1 MLWRFCSV
9 TEAVHQQPTAYGT
22 IGAGITGFAG
32 AQQFILPGF
41 RERYAGCKTQC
52 RCRGACH
59 TASADL
65 KELPSAD
72 LHGLLLVST
81 LSRPIYIRL
90 LRVQGVGVIFLCGR
104 GRKGPELAQF
114 PSIQEGFVTE
124 YHNVGVC
131 VLIWL
136 RESEKT
142 QQKEIENVTNITGVR
157 QIELWRR
164 DDLQHP
170 RLDEVAEE
178 VPVALVYN
186 GISHVVMMAS
196 PKDLEYFALGFSL
209 SEGIIESPRDIFGMD
224 VVPSCNGLEVQI
236 ELSSRRF
243 MGLKERRRALAGR
256 TGCGV
261 CGVEQLN
268 DIGKPVQPL
277 PFTQTFDL
285 NKLDDA
291 LRHLNDFQPV
301 GQLTGCT
308 HAAAWMLP
316 SGELV
321 GGHEDVGRHVALDK
335 LLGRRSQEGESW
347 QQGAVLVSS
356 RASYE
361 MVQKSA
367 MCGVEI
373 LFAVSAATT
382 LAVEVA
388 ERCNLTLVGF
398 CKPGRATVYT
408 HPQRLS
414 N

>member
-1 MLWRFCSV
+1 MK
-9 TEAVHQQPTAYGT
+9 
-22 IGAGITGFAG
+22 
-32 AQQFILPGF
+32 
-41 RERYAGCKTQC
+41 KTQ
-52 RCRGACH
+52 R
-59 TASADL
+59 
-65 KELPSAD
+65 
-72 LHGLLLVST
+72 
-81 LSRPIYIRL
+81 
-90 LRVQGVGVIFLCGR
+90 
-104 GRKGPELAQF
+104 
-114 PSIQEGFVTE
+114 
-124 YHNVGVC
+124 
-131 VLIWL
+131 
-136 RESEKT
+136 
-142 QQKEIENVTNITGVR
+142 KEIENVTNITGVR

-321 GGHEDVGRHVALDK
+321 G
-335 LLGRRSQEGESW
+335 RRSQEGESW

>member
-1 MLWRFCSV
+1 MNK
-9 TEAVHQQPTAYGT
+9 
-22 IGAGITGFAG
+22 I
-32 AQQFILPGF
+32 
-41 RERYAGCKTQC
+41 
-52 RCRGACH
+52 
-59 TASADL
+59 
-65 KELPSAD
+65 
-72 LHGLLLVST
+72 
-81 LSRPIYIRL
+81 
-90 LRVQGVGVIFLCGR
+90 
-104 GRKGPELAQF
+104 
-114 PSIQEGFVTE
+114 IQE
-124 YHNVGVC
+124 N
-131 VLIWL
+131 I
-136 RESEKT
+136 K
-142 QQKEIENVTNITGVR
+142 NVTSLTGSR
-157 QIELWRR
+157 QLTLWKRE
-164 DDLQHP
+164 DLQHP
-170 RLDEVAEE
+170 QPDEVAEE

-196 PKDLEYFALGFSL
+196 PKDLEHFAVGFSL
-209 SEGIIESPRDIFGMD
+209 SEGIIESPQDIYGMD
-224 VVPSCNGLEVQI
+224 VVPSCNGLEVQV

-285 NKLDDA
+285 ANLDNA

-308 HAAAWMLP
+308 HAAAWVQP
-316 SGELV
+316 SGHLA

-335 LLGRRSQEGESW
+335 LLGRRAIEGETW
-347 QQGAVLVSS
+347 QHGAVLVSS

-398 CKPGRATVYT
+398 CKPGRATIYT
-408 HPQRLS
+408 HPQRLVAL
-414 N
+414 

>member
-41 RERYAGCKTQC
+41 RECYAGGKTQC
-52 RCRGACH
+52 RRRGACH

>member
-1 MLWRFCSV
+1 MNKIHP
-9 TEAVHQQPTAYGT
+9 EEVH
-22 IGAGITGFAG
+22 
-32 AQQFILPGF
+32 
-41 RERYAGCKTQC
+41 
-52 RCRGACH
+52 
-59 TASADL
+59 
-65 KELPSAD
+65 
-72 LHGLLLVST
+72 
-81 LSRPIYIRL
+81 
-90 LRVQGVGVIFLCGR
+90 
-104 GRKGPELAQF
+104 
-114 PSIQEGFVTE
+114 
-124 YHNVGVC
+124 
-131 VLIWL
+131 
-136 RESEKT
+136 
-142 QQKEIENVTNITGVR
+142 NVTNITGFR
-157 QIELWRR
+157 QLTLWKRE
-164 DDLQHP
+164 DLQHP
-170 RLDEVAEE
+170 QPDEVAEE

-196 PKDLEYFALGFSL
+196 PKDLEHFAVGFSL
-209 SEGIIESPRDIFGMD
+209 SEGIIESPGEIFGMD

-243 MGLKERRRALAGR
+243 MGLKARRRALAGR

-268 DIGKPVQPL
+268 DIGRPVQPL
-277 PFTQTFDL
+277 PFSQRFSL
-285 NKLDDA
+285 ANLDHA

-308 HAAAWMLP
+308 HAAAWMMP
-316 SGELV
+316 SGDLA

-335 LLGRRSQEGESW
+335 LLGRRAAEGAAW
-347 QQGAVLVSS
+347 QHGAVLVSS

-398 CKPGRATVYT
+398 CKPGRATIYT
-408 HPQRLS
+408 HPRRLTAE
-414 N
+414 

>member
-1 MLWRFCSV
+1 MNK
-9 TEAVHQQPTAYGT
+9 
-22 IGAGITGFAG
+22 I
-32 AQQFILPGF
+32 
-41 RERYAGCKTQC
+41 
-52 RCRGACH
+52 
-59 TASADL
+59 
-65 KELPSAD
+65 
-72 LHGLLLVST
+72 
-81 LSRPIYIRL
+81 
-90 LRVQGVGVIFLCGR
+90 
-104 GRKGPELAQF
+104 
-114 PSIQEGFVTE
+114 IQE
-124 YHNVGVC
+124 NN
-131 VLIWL
+131 
-136 RESEKT
+136 
-142 QQKEIENVTNITGVR
+142 QNVTTVTGSR
-157 QIELWRR
+157 QLTLWKRE
-164 DDLQHP
+164 DLQHP
-170 RLDEVAEE
+170 QSDEVAEE

-196 PKDLEYFALGFSL
+196 PKDLEHFALGFSL
-209 SEGIIESPRDIFGMD
+209 SEGIIESPQDIFGME
-224 VVPSCNGLEVQI
+224 VVPSCNGLEVQV

-285 NKLDDA
+285 ADLDRA
-291 LRHLNDFQPV
+291 LTHLNDFQPV
-301 GQLTGCT
+301 GQRTGCT
-308 HAAAWMLP
+308 HAAAWVQP
-316 SGELV
+316 SGILA

-335 LLGRRSQEGESW
+335 LLGRRAIEGESW

-382 LAVEVA
+382 LGVEVS

-398 CKPGRATVYT
+398 CKPGRATIYT
-408 HPQRLS
+408 HPQLLIAE
-414 N
+414 

>member
-1 MLWRFCSV
+1 MNK
-9 TEAVHQQPTAYGT
+9 
-22 IGAGITGFAG
+22 I
-32 AQQFILPGF
+32 
-41 RERYAGCKTQC
+41 
-52 RCRGACH
+52 
-59 TASADL
+59 
-65 KELPSAD
+65 
-72 LHGLLLVST
+72 
-81 LSRPIYIRL
+81 
-90 LRVQGVGVIFLCGR
+90 
-104 GRKGPELAQF
+104 
-114 PSIQEGFVTE
+114 IQE
-124 YHNVGVC
+124 N
-131 VLIWL
+131 I
-136 RESEKT
+136 K
-142 QQKEIENVTNITGVR
+142 NVTSPTGSR
-157 QIELWRR
+157 QLTLWKRE
-164 DDLQHP
+164 DLQHP
-170 RLDEVAEE
+170 QPDEVAEE

-196 PKDLEYFALGFSL
+196 PKDLEHFAIGFSL
-209 SEGIIESPRDIFGMD
+209 SEGIIESPQDIYAMD
-224 VVPSCNGLEVQI
+224 VVPSCNGLEVQV

-285 NKLDDA
+285 GHLDNA
-291 LRHLNDFQPV
+291 LRHLPDFQPV

-308 HAAAWMLP
+308 HAAAWVQP
-316 SGELV
+316 SGHLA

-335 LLGRRSQEGESW
+335 LLGRRAIEGEAW

-408 HPQRLS
+408 HPQRLIAL
-414 N
+414 